1 MQICYLYYLITYPTS
16 CFCTCQLIN
25 LISLHSGKGGVH
37 SCVLCECWLVLSPGG
52 AMFNWSGHSVGV
64 RDGKSIIRGHRGT
77 HSSHRVTLCQ
87 GRADTLRPEWLPSVP
102 STAGEPCPA
111 VSTVHAE
118 CHTSAHL
125 TTHRYTGTWSV
136 WGPLVSGHYLGNT
149 HMTSYLPEEF
159 YWHVNRDISFLVI
172 YIHGF
177 MCHLYFGW

>member
-1 MQICYLYYLITYPTS
+1 MVRASSEDTVAHTRHTVSPCARAGLTL
-16 CFCTCQLIN
+16 
-25 LISLHSGKGGVH
+25 SGQSDYQVYQ
-37 SCVLCECWLVLSPGG
+37 VLQV
-52 AMFNWSGHSVGV
+52 
-64 RDGKSIIRGHRGT
+64 
-77 HSSHRVTLCQ
+77 SHVQ
-87 GRADTLRPEWLPSVP
+87 P
-102 STAGEPCPA
+102 